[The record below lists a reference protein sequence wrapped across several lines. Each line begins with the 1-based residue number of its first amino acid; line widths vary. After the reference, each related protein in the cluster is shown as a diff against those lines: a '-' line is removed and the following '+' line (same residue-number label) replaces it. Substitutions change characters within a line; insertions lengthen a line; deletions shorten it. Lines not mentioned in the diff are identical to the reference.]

1 MGGWDTHVNQGAAT
15 GQLASELASLG
26 EGIDALAKGLGD
38 ALRDTVIVVV
48 SEFGRTVRQN
58 GTHSTDHGRGNVMWL
73 LGGPVAGGQMLGEWP
88 GLDGLALTEGRDLAV
103 VSDFRQVLRPIV
115 QRHQGVSDDGLVR
128 VFPAMPSNAAMRV
141 LRDK

>member
-15 GQLASELASLG
+15 GQFANKLASLG

-38 ALRDTVIVVV
+38 ALKDTVIVVM
-48 SEFGRTVRQN
+48 SEFGRTLRQN
-58 GTHSTDHGRGNVMWL
+58 GTHGTDHGRGNVMWL
-73 LGGPVAGGQMLGEWP
+73 LGGPVAGGQMRGEWP
-88 GLDGLALTEGRDLAV
+88 GLNTLALTEGRDLAV

-115 QRHQGVSDDGLVR
+115 QRHLGVSDDGLAR
-128 VFPAMPSNAAMRV
+128 VFPSMPSSAAMRV